1 MAGSQILTLVWRR
14 KLLFAFVSAL
24 VFSSIIAAIIFWPKS
39 YVATAK
45 ILFETRSVAANVGTK
60 ASAID
65 HPTYL
70 ATQVDVL
77 KSSRVA
83 IRVIEDLQMKSNKN
97 AVLRYQQERHDNE
110 TFNQFNTEHLK
121 NGLTVEASQEG
132 NVIDVSYRAN
142 DPVFAAQAANAF
154 VKAFIN
160 VSQDL
165 REIASKAD
173 AEWLEKQLNGVDK
186 SLSETQNVRA
196 LVSAIHYQKL
206 IESQIPM
213 SNAISLDEALPP
225 PRPSSPKTF
234 PGLAAATILAPL
246 FGLLA
251 VLLNEA
257 LDRRV
262 RSRLD
267 LEETT
272 GVNVLCVVGV
282 GRPSRT
288 LAVFRTMTN
297 FVIPRPRSRSS

>member
-1 MAGSQILTLVWRR
+1 MAGSQILSLVWRR
-14 KLLFAFVSAL
+14 KLLFLFVSAL
-24 VFSSIIAAIIFWPKS
+24 VFSSIIVAILFWPKS

-45 ILFETRSVAANVGTK
+45 ILFETRSIATHVGSSSLAT
-60 ASAID
+60 D
-65 HPTYL
+65 YPTFL
-70 ATQVDVL
+70 ATQIEVL

-83 IRVIEDLQMKSNKN
+83 TRVIEDLDMKSNKN
-97 AVLRYQQERHDNE
+97 AVLKYQQERHENE
-110 TFNQFNTEHLK
+110 TFNQFITEHLK
-121 NGLTVEASQEG
+121 NGLTVEASQQG

-165 REIASKAD
+165 RSIASKTD
-173 AEWLEKQLNGVDK
+173 THWLELQLNRIDK
-186 SLSETQNVRA
+186 SLSESQSARA
-196 LVSAIHYQKL
+196 TISAIHYQKI

-213 SNAISLDEALPP
+213 GSAIALDEALPP

-234 PGLAAATILAPL
+234 PGLAAAIVLAPL
-246 FGLLA
+246 VGLLA

-272 GVNVLCVVGV
+272 GVNVLCVVGI

>member
-1 MAGSQILTLVWRR
+1 MATIV
-14 KLLFAFVSAL
+14 
-24 VFSSIIAAIIFWPKS
+24 FWPKS

-45 ILFETRSVAANVGTK
+45 ILFETRTVAANVGTK
-60 ASAID
+60 ASALD
-65 HPTYL
+65 HATYL

-97 AVLRYQQERHDNE
+97 AVLKYQQERHENE
-110 TFNQFNTEHLK
+110 TFNQFNTEHMK
-121 NGLTVEASQEG
+121 NGLSVEASREG

-165 REIASKAD
+165 RAIASKED
-173 AEWLEKQLNGVDK
+173 AEWLDKQLNSVDK
-186 SLSETQNVRA
+186 SFNESHNARA

-206 IESQIPM
+206 IESQVPT
-213 SNAISLDEALPP
+213 SSAIALDEALPP

-234 PGLAAATILAPL
+234 PGLAAASLLAPIV
-246 FGLLA
+246 GLLA

-272 GVNVLCVVGV
+272 GVNVLCVVGI

-288 LAVFRTMTN
+288 LAVFRTMSN
-297 FVIPRPRSRSS
+297 FVLPRARSRSS